1 MGAKKKEQNIA
12 NKIKSSDDDF
22 ESLCEEFQKLDQVC
36 NYPKCKVLVATLGVT
51 CKFCGL
57 RFCLNHSMP
66 EVHGC
71 GDKARKAARQ
81 QISRDGWRSGTG
93 AINHKPDKDI
103 RAQLEKKL
111 EKRIGDKNEQRQRKE
126 KE

>member
-1 MGAKKKEQNIA
+1 MKLEEVKENIGSDNGAKSKKKKAKKMEQNIA

-36 NYPKCKVLVATLGVT
+36 NFPKCKKLVSTLGVT

-66 EVHGC
+66 EIHGC
-71 GDKARKAARQ
+71 GEEARKAARQ
-81 QISRDGWRSGTG
+81 QILS
-93 AINHKPDKDI
+93 
-103 RAQLEKKL
+103 
-111 EKRIGDKNEQRQRKE
+111 KE
-126 KE
+126 S